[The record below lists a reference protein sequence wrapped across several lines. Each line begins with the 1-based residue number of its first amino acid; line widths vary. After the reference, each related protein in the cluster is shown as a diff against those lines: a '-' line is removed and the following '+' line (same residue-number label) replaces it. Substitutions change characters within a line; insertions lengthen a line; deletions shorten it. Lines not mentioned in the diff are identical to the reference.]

1 MTMDA
6 RKQRVLQ
13 AIVALYGLEGE
24 PVGSS
29 VLANYFDMAVSSATL
44 RNEMAA
50 LTKLGLLEQ
59 PHTSAGRVPSA
70 KGYRYYLDN
79 LLTDDQP
86 LDRVTRARVD
96 AVFASLDHEP
106 EKLAQG
112 AAKALAAISGCT
124 AAVSTPCAEDLCI
137 AHYEVVQVGRSAAAV
152 LAVTTAG
159 YVRTRVARVR
169 TGLSRENAAALAALL
184 NRNLTFVAPV
194 DLSTRMLSELCS
206 QIAPELVPVVSAAA
220 AILQDSVKPHVFLGG
235 EQYLLDWPQ
244 LDGRVGDNVL
254 SLEAVQIV
262 FAKAQVDAK
271 FPDGGGVIAKVLHA
285 LFLVAQGHMR
295 AQFHKLLDEG
305 LVADARADKGDLFA
319 LNKLGKLLLIF
330 LHKNSSSSI
339 SNIVSN
345 APQRGAEAFA
355 VPL

>member
-86 LDRVTRARVD
+86 LDRVTRARVE

-124 AAVSTPCAEDLCI
+124 AAVSTPCAEDLCV

-194 DLSTRMLSELCS
+194 DLSNRLLAELCS
-206 QIAPELVPVVSAAA
+206 QIDPELVPVISAAA
-220 AILQDSVKPHVFLGG
+220 AILQDSAQPHVFLGG
-235 EQYLLDWPQ
+235 EQYLLNWPQ
-244 LDGRVGDNVL
+244 LEGKVGDILTLQLPHRGILLKDDLAVAGGED
-254 SLEAVQIV
+254 LEGVAAADTLGAADLLRDDHPAQLIDAADDSGCFHLCTILPILHFPMLCSYYVEAEGKYTPARPV
-262 FAKAQVDAK
+262 FAK
-271 FPDGGGVIAKVLHA
+271 
-285 LFLVAQGHMR
+285 QGR
-295 AQFHKLLDEG
+295 L
-305 LVADARADKGDLFA
+305 
-319 LNKLGKLLLIF
+319 
-330 LHKNSSSSI
+330 
-339 SNIVSN
+339 
-345 APQRGAEAFA
+345 
-355 VPL
+355 

>member
-86 LDRVTRARVD
+86 LDRVTRARVE

-124 AAVSTPCAEDLCI
+124 AAVSTPCAEDLCV

-169 TGLSRENAAALAALL
+169 TGLSRENAAALAA
-184 NRNLTFVAPV
+184 AG
-194 DLSTRMLSELCS
+194 
-206 QIAPELVPVVSAAA
+206 AAA
-220 AILQDSVKPHVFLGG
+220 LVDHRHPVTG
-235 EQYLLDWPQ
+235 
-244 LDGRVGDNVL
+244 
-254 SLEAVQIV
+254 AVQLQGNAV
-262 FAKAQVDAK
+262 CRAGALA
-271 FPDGGGVIAKVLHA
+271 GAATGAA
-285 LFLVAQGHMR
+285 LF
-295 AQFHKLLDEG
+295 
-305 LVADARADKGDLFA
+305 RADGHRA
-319 LNKLGKLLLIF
+319 VSPSC
-330 LHKNSSSSI
+330 KNARLSATARSRRAGSRC
-339 SNIVSN
+339 
-345 APQRGAEAFA
+345 RGA
-355 VPL
+355 V

>member
-70 KGYRYYLDN
+70 KGYRYYLDH

-112 AAKALAAISGCT
+112 AAKALAAISG
-124 AAVSTPCAEDLCI
+124 
-137 AHYEVVQVGRSAAAV
+137 AAAV

-194 DLSTRMLSELCS
+194 DLSSRLLSELCS
-206 QIAPELVPVVSAAA
+206 QISPELVPVVSAAA
-220 AILQDSVKPHVFLGG
+220 AILQDSTTPHVFLGG
-235 EQYLLDWPQ
+235 EQHLLDWPQ
-244 LDGRVGDNVL
+244 LDGKVGTILTLLNDEE
-254 SLEAVQIV
+254 EAARLIAPLDEQNESILLGEDIEPQIPGLCIV
-262 FAKAQVDAK
+262 SDRYLV
-271 FPDGGGVIAKVLHA
+271 GGGLWGSIALIGPTRMPFQKLMPLLHA
-285 LFLVAQGHMR
+285 FADQLG
-295 AQFHKLLDEG
+295 EG
-305 LVADARADKGDLFA
+305 MSGKRKDTPQMAAPRRTVIYKEDL
-319 LNKLGKLLLIF
+319 
-330 LHKNSSSSI
+330 
-339 SNIVSN
+339 
-345 APQRGAEAFA
+345 E
-355 VPL
+355 